1 MHHDENFKDPF
12 NVKYLL
18 AALVTAVAL
27 PLLHVVLGWFVY
39 YL

>member
-1 MHHDENFKDPF
+1 MQQDQQLQDPF

-18 AALVTAVAL
+18 AALVTLVAL
-27 PLLHVVLGWFVY
+27 PLLHVICGWFVY